1 MKDHLGGVG
10 CLFLQM
16 YISFSLFRSP
26 VSKDLFKFVESNINV
41 FSGNN
46 NLFILHSHPTMG
58 REKMISH
65 HVEDIISNY

>member
-1 MKDHLGGVG
+1 MKDHSVGMG

-16 YISFSLFRSP
+16 YISFSLFSTP
-26 VSKDLFKFVESNINV
+26 ISKDLFKFLESNINV

-58 REKMISH
+58 REKN
-65 HVEDIISNY
+65 D